1 MAGKS
6 EDRFKQAIVATL
18 AKRAAYRCSNP
29 DCDGTTSGP
38 SENPSSSVNVGEAA
52 HIYGAHSGSARYDP
66 LMASTARSDIAN
78 AIWLC
83 GNCHKLIDNDE
94 LRYPAGLLFEW
105 VKQHESRIAQQV
117 GKTGALARQRYEQRH
132 LEGFG
137 KLSYRAE
144 RILIDKPDI
153 WEYLLTEEVLRFE
166 MASVVQRW
174 HALQRKLYMRPMRLL
189 SRAQFISWISERNT
203 EILHMTAT
211 FDALINVEFER
222 AWGLPGQP
230 GNEQDIISTCRLF
243 AEMCS
248 SALNWEEAIRFTAVR
263 GSLQNVLKLYVG
275 IAGRLIDEATK
286 LPAWMTETFSEAKAT
301 GTQRFDLVLTL
312 PEGWSEAV
320 QKAYDDAQDDLDN
333 D

>member
-1 MAGKS
+1 MAVKS
-6 EDRFKQAIVATL
+6 EDRFKQAVVATL

-29 DCDGTTSGP
+29 DCDATTSGP
-38 SENPSSSVNVGEAA
+38 SQNRSASVNVGEAA
-52 HIYGAHSGSARYDP
+52 HIYGAHAGSARYDP

-94 LRYPAGLLFEW
+94 VRYPAGLLFEW
-105 VKQHESRIAQQV
+105 VKHHENRIAQQV
-117 GKTGALARQRYEQRH
+117 GRTGALARQRYEDRH

-144 RILIDKPDI
+144 RIIIDKPDM

-166 MASVVQRW
+166 MASVTQRW
-174 HALQRKLYMRPMRLL
+174 RALNKKLYMKPMQLL
-189 SRAQFISWISERNT
+189 SRSEFIGWIAERNT
-203 EILHMTAT
+203 ELLHLMAA
-211 FDALINVEFER
+211 FDALINEEFTR
-222 AWGLPGQP
+222 AWGPPGQP
-230 GNEQDIISTCRLF
+230 GIEADIVSTCRLF

-248 SALNWEEAIRFTAVR
+248 SALTWEEAIRFTEVR
-263 GSLQNVLKLYVG
+263 GALRSVLKLYVG

-286 LPAWMTETFSEAKAT
+286 LPIWMTETFSQASVT
-301 GTQRFDLVLTL
+301 GSQRFDLVLTL

-320 QKAYDDAQDDLDN
+320 QKAYEDAEN
-333 D
+333 DGN